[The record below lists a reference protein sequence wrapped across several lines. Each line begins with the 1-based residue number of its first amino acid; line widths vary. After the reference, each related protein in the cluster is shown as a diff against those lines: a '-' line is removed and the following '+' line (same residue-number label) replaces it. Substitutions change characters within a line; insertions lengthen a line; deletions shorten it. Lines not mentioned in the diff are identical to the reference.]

1 MASLIDNLKAWFGG
15 GAAPA
20 PKNTTY
26 TLQEVLKG
34 QIFGESLNLGGGLPA
49 LTERGALAVSA
60 VYAAVNLIA
69 GTIASLPVQV
79 YSRAPDGERE
89 RLPSDNLW
97 WVLIKVCFFLLL
109 VDVVFVFIVVFF
121 FFFA

>member
-1 MASLIDNLKAWFGG
+1 MASLIDTLKAWF
-15 GAAPA
+15 AP
-20 PKNTTY
+20 PPVRNQTY
-26 TLQEVLKG
+26 LLNG
-34 QIFGESLNLGGGLPA
+34 QIFGESLDLGGGLPA

-89 RLPSDNLW
+89 RLPQIRLN
-97 WVLIKVCFFLLL
+97 VLIKPIKLGK
-109 VDVVFVFIVVFF
+109 
-121 FFFA
+121 